1 MHNKKKVAL
10 IMHQLVQGVHPQTLE
25 AKKMRCCHNLYRI
38 RIGKNYRL
46 LISFIENKWQAAE
59 LCTRQQ
65 LKRKLKQRRR
75 HSNLVAK
82 QHL

>member
-1 MHNKKKVAL
+1 MHNQKKVAL
-10 IMHQLVQGVHPQTLE
+10 IMQQLIQGGHPQALG

-46 LISFIENKWQAAE
+46 LISFVENKWQAAE

-65 LKRKLKQRRR
+65 LQRKLKQRRR
-75 HSNLVAK
+75 HSNLAAK